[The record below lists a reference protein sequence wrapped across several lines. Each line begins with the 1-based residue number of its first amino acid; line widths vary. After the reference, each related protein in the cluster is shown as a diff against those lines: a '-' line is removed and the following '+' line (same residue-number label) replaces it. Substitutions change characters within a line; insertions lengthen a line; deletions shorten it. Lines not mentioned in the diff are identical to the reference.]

1 MLHLCDASLS
11 TQVANPYRWETF
23 VKSTFKRAAAAG
35 ASAALI
41 ASGMTVAAGAG
52 VAGAQE
58 AKCEPQMN
66 LSGASGL
73 VIEQSADK
81 SSVAPG
87 GTVTY
92 QTKVSRSGANFWMLG
107 EIGDFHDP
115 ALTLEDSR
123 LNVFKVPGGQ
133 TWGATHL
140 QNDPAKNLY
149 WEKGSGWDM
158 TGGNYVILE
167 TTYRV
172 SEDAEVG
179 KELVSGVQAKPI
191 GFQTS
196 QEWPDRGACVEIR
209 EKNPVESVTG
219 SLDSAG
225 LGSATGSADGSAS
238 GSQIS
243 SDPAGFIADI
253 INQINLGKLIGLS

>member
-1 MLHLCDASLS
+1 MKATLKR
-11 TQVANPYRWETF
+11 VAAT
-23 VKSTFKRAAAAG
+23 G
-35 ASAALI
+35 ATAALL
-41 ASGMTVAAGAG
+41 ATGMTVAAGAG

-58 AKCEPQMN
+58 ADCKPQMN
-66 LSGASGL
+66 LTGSSGL
-73 VIEQSADK
+73 VIEQKADK

-92 QTKVSRSGANFWMLG
+92 QTKVSRSGVNIWMLG

-115 ALTLEDSR
+115 ALTLEGSR
-123 LNVFKVPGGQ
+123 LNVFQVIGGQ

-167 TTYRV
+167 TTYKV
-172 SEDAEVG
+172 SEGAEVG
-179 KELVSGVQAKPI
+179 KQLISGVQAKPV
-191 GFQTS
+191 GWQTS

-209 EKNPVESVTG
+209 EKNPVENVTG

-225 LGSATGSADGSAS
+225 LGSATGSADGSSA

-243 SDPAGFIADI
+243 SDPSGFIADI